1 MILLIIDIR
10 FMPAPFT
17 LYTGI
22 SSATIGRKND
32 MSLTIAMGEPMEDIL
47 SPFKKLSN
55 RSHSFSALILS
66 LSSLSS
72 KPYCTIFTPQLGQF
86 GLR

>member
-1 MILLIIDIR
+1 
-10 FMPAPFT
+10 MPAPFT

-32 MSLTIAMGEPMEDIL
+32 MSLTIAMGEPMEDFL

-55 RSHSFSALILS
+55 RSHSFSALICRFRAFRQSHIERYSRRSSDS
-66 LSSLSS
+66 LA
-72 KPYCTIFTPQLGQF
+72 
-86 GLR
+86 